1 MFDKIIDL
9 ISNGVSKTVNGL
21 SHVVSKAADYRPR
34 YISRLNQL
42 IYKITNR
49 PPWYKY
55 YGDNNEIDYPDLS
68 IYELVEKT
76 SLTYPHNFAYE
87 YYGKKVTYKEFIIKI
102 KKTASALVELG
113 IKPGDR
119 VTICMPNTPVAIIT
133 FYALN
138 MIGATAC
145 MIHPLSSKNEIEFYL
160 NEANSKY
167 ILTIDLVYDKI
178 MDVVENT
185 KLKKIIVSSISD
197 DMSKFKYALYWFFSG
212 RKNKIV
218 KNEKAIF
225 YRELLELGAYDK
237 DFKGVKRSK
246 DDEAVILYSGG
257 TTGSPKGIVLTNLC
271 FNALVMQLQ
280 LAVADVAKPSDSVLA
295 VLPIFH
301 GFGLAVS
308 IHTPLYI
315 GAKVILVPD
324 FSPRKFGSLIKKY
337 NPSYIIGVPTL
348 YEALLKTKLGRFG
361 LSHLT
366 CAICGGDTL
375 TPEFKKEVDDF
386 LEKHGSKAKVRCGYG
401 LTESTGACAL
411 NPSKEYRD
419 NSVGIP
425 LPSMNFKIIKIGS
438 TEEADFMEDGEICI
452 SGPTVMKEYLNNPEE
467 TKKVLILHADGK
479 YWLHT
484 GDVGCMDSDGF
495 VYFKQRLKRMIVS
508 SGYNIYPSYVEEI
521 ISENEYVDTCCVVGI
536 PHEYKKQA
544 VKVYI
549 VLKDGIKPTG
559 NIKRE
564 IKKYCEDNLV
574 RYSWPYEYEYRD
586 SLPKT
591 LVGKVAYRELQDE
604 EKKKNGN

>member
-1 MFDKIIDL
+1 MFDRIIDL
-9 ISNGVSKTVNGL
+9 ISTGIFKSVNSISNL
-21 SHVVSKAADYRPR
+21 ITKATDYRPKS
-34 YISRLNQL
+34 ISRINQL

-55 YGDNNEIDYPDLS
+55 YEDNTINYPDLS
-68 IYELVEKT
+68 IYELIEKT
-76 SLTYPHNFAYE
+76 SITYPHNFAYE
-87 YYGKKVTYKEFIIKI
+87 YYGKKVTYKEFIMKI
-102 KKTASALVELG
+102 KKTASSLVELG
-113 IKPGDR
+113 IKPRDR

-138 MIGATAC
+138 MIGATSC

-178 MDVVENT
+178 MSIVDNT

-197 DMSKFKYALYWFFSG
+197 DMSKFKYAMYWFFSG
-212 RKNKIV
+212 RKNKIE
-218 KNEKAIF
+218 KNEKAIL
-225 YRELLELGAYDK
+225 YNELLKLGAYDK
-237 DFKGVKRSK
+237 EFHGVKRHK
-246 DDEAVILYSGG
+246 NDEAVILYSGG
-257 TTGSPKGIVLTNLC
+257 TTGSPKGIILTNLC

-280 LAVADVAKPSDSVLA
+280 VAVKENAKPSDSVLA

-324 FSPRKFGSLIKKY
+324 FSSRKFGSLIKKY
-337 NPSYIIGVPTL
+337 NPSFIIGVPTL
-348 YEALLKTKLGRFG
+348 YEALLKTKLSRHG

-375 TPEFKKEVDDF
+375 TPEFKKTVDEF
-386 LEKHGSKAKVRCGYG
+386 LLKHGSKAKIRCGYG
-401 LTESTGACAL
+401 LTESTGACCL

-425 LPSMNFKIIKIGS
+425 LPNMNFKIIKIG
-438 TEEADFMEDGEICI
+438 TLEEAEFMTDGEICI
-452 SGPTVMKEYLNNPEE
+452 SGPTVMKGYLNNPEE
-467 TKKVLILHADGK
+467 TKKVIIRHPDGA

-508 SGYNIYPSYVEEI
+508 SGYNIYPSYIEDI
-521 ISENEYVDTCCVVGI
+521 IDANEYVETCAVVGI
-536 PHEYKKQA
+536 PHEYKKQV
-544 VKVYI
+544 VKAYI
-549 VLKDGIKPTG
+549 VLKKGIKPTN
-559 NIKRE
+559 NIKKE
-564 IKKYCEDNLV
+564 IKKYCEENLV
-574 RYSWPYEYEYRD
+574 RYSWPYEYEYRET
-586 SLPKT
+586 LPKT
-591 LVGKVAYRELQDE
+591 LVGKIAYRDL
-604 EKKKNGN
+604 EK